1 MKRTSRFLLSAA
13 LALASACFALQ
24 AHATPPKPF
33 TTHSFAEIQARHA
46 GVPLVVHIWA
56 MSCGPCLAELPKW
69 GAFAR
74 QRPGVALV
82 LVRFDQA
89 PAEASEARL
98 ARSGLA
104 AAESWGVAGE
114 ADEYLRASVD
124 RKWIGDVPRTML
136 IAPDGEVTAIRGIAD
151 LSRVEQWLDGVG
163 AGRPGPRP
171 SH

>member
-1 MKRTSRFLLSAA
+1 MRHTLKFLLSVAMT
-13 LALASACFALQ
+13 LGLACFHLQ
-24 AHATPPKPF
+24 AQATPPKPF
-33 TTHSFAEIQARHA
+33 TTHSFAEIRARHA

-69 GAFAR
+69 GVFAEHH
-74 QRPGVALV
+74 PGVALV

-89 PAEASEARL
+89 SVEASEARL

-104 AAESWGVAGE
+104 AVESWGVAGE

-136 IAPDGEVTAIRGIAD
+136 IAPDGEVTSIRGIAD
-151 LSRVEQWLDGVG
+151 LSSVEHWVDGVG
-163 AGRPGPRP
+163 AGRPARG
-171 SH
+171 H

>member
-1 MKRTSRFLLSAA
+1 MRHPLKFVLSAA
-13 LALASACFALQ
+13 LALAAACFHPQ
-24 AHATPPKPF
+24 AYAMPPKPF
-33 TTHSFAEIQARHA
+33 TTHSFADIRARHA

-69 GAFAR
+69 GAFAKK
-74 QRPGVALV
+74 RPGVALV

-98 ARSGLA
+98 ARSGLEA
-104 AAESWGVAGE
+104 VESWGVAGE

-136 IAPDGEVTAIRGIAD
+136 IAPDGEVTSIRGTAD
-151 LSRVEQWLDGVG
+151 LSSVEQWVDEVK
-163 AGRPGPRP
+163 AGRPARR
-171 SH
+171 H

>member
-1 MKRTSRFLLSAA
+1 MRHTLKFLLSAA
-13 LALASACFALQ
+13 LTLASACFHPQ
-24 AHATPPKPF
+24 AQAMPPKPF
-33 TTHSFAEIQARHA
+33 TTHSFAEIRARHA

-69 GAFAR
+69 GAFAK

-89 PAEASEARL
+89 PVAASEARL
-98 ARSGLA
+98 ARAGLA
-104 AAESWGVAGE
+104 AVESWGVAGE

-136 IAPDGEVTAIRGIAD
+136 IAPDGDVTSIRGTAD
-151 LSRVEQWLDGVG
+151 LSSVEQWVDQVK
-163 AGRPGPRP
+163 AGRPARG
-171 SH
+171 H